1 MPQGLRQA
9 RQRQGAGPGSRT
21 NTLVRQLALAK
32 LRELRRSG
40 LSYREITRLYARGR
54 GATEGNGTFAYRLPP
69 ERLLGYQ
76 PEDGAVQTDA
86 ALFLRALDA
95 VPQPLAFYTCAGE
108 LLHANR
114 PAYCALKDAPEAE
127 WLRAEAEHFARS
139 VCALVRVRGEEG
151 EGEVME
157 AVAVQEISVSAL
169 LRLSGSYV
177 GLNLFGSGP
186 SVLLSLEQPAPDP
199 LAESSLRERFGLTRQ
214 EARMTRLLAEGWS
227 NQEIA
232 ERLSISAHTAKR
244 HTEHVLHKL
253 GVRSRAEVAIRVL
266 RSGPG
271 PREDENRSFGRCA
284 IRKTDV

>member
-9 RQRQGAGPGSRT
+9 GQRQGAGAGSRT

-40 LSYREITRLYARGR
+40 LSYREITRLYAQER
-54 GATEGNGTFAYRLPP
+54 GAPEGNGRFAYRLPP
-69 ERLLGYQ
+69 ERLLGYR
-76 PEDGAVQTDA
+76 PGEGAVQADA

-114 PAYCALKDAPEAE
+114 AAYCALKEAPEAE

-151 EGEVME
+151 EAEVME
-157 AVAVQEISVSAL
+157 AVAVQEISVSEP
-169 LRLSGSYV
+169 LRASGSYV
-177 GLNLFGSGP
+177 GLDLFGSGP
-186 SVLLSLEQPAPDP
+186 SVLLALEQPAPDP
-199 LAESSLRERFGLTRQ
+199 LAESSLRASFGLTRQ
-214 EARMTRLLAEGWS
+214 EARITRLLAEGWS

-253 GVRSRAEVAIRVL
+253 GARSRAEVAIRAL
-266 RSGPG
+266 RGESE
-271 PREDENRSFGRCA
+271 READER
-284 IRKTDV
+284 

>member
-1 MPQGLRQA
+1 MPQASRQA
-9 RQRQGAGPGSRT
+9 ERRRRAGSPKRR

-40 LSYREITRLYARGR
+40 LSYREIIRLYARER
-54 GATEGNGTFAYRLPP
+54 GAKEGNESFAYRLPP
-69 ERLLGYQ
+69 ERLLGYR
-76 PEDGAVQTDA
+76 PGESAVQTDA

-95 VPQPLAFYTCAGE
+95 VSQPLAFYTCAGE

-114 PAYCALKDAPEAE
+114 AAYCALQEAPEAE

-139 VCALVRVRGEEG
+139 VCALVRVRNEED
-151 EGEVME
+151 ESEVME
-157 AVAVQEISVSAL
+157 AVAVQEISVAEP

-177 GLNLFGSGP
+177 GLDLFGSGP
-186 SVLLSLEQPAPDP
+186 SVLLSLERPAPDP
-199 LAESSLRERFGLTRQ
+199 LAESSLHARFGLTRQ
-214 EARMTRLLAEGWS
+214 EARTARLLAEGWS

-266 RSGPG
+266 RSGSE
-271 PREDENRSFGRCA
+271 PRVDE
-284 IRKTDV
+284 K